1 MKAIYDRELRS
12 HLYGMTGAI
21 TAAFLL
27 LMTGIYTAVYCLR
40 SGYPTFSVALSG
52 NFILSA
58 SFVYVLVIPVLTMRS
73 LAEEKHQKT
82 DQLLYALPLPLWKI
96 VTAKYLAAVT
106 VLAVPCAVMCL
117 YPLILG
123 QFGTVNYAADYGSIL
138 AFFLL
143 GAALCAIGLFISS
156 LTESQVIAAVIS
168 LGLFLLLFF
177 MPLFAPVIPDT
188 AAASLVCFLVLAV
201 LAAVIFYVMT
211 KNAGVSV
218 CVGVILM
225 AAVVLVYVAKQ
236 DLFVN
241 AVPSILGAAALFD
254 RLSPF
259 SSGLFDL
266 TAVVFYVTCAVLFV
280 WLTVQSMEK
289 KRWM

>member
-123 QFGTVNYAADYGSIL
+123 QFGAVNYAADYGSIL

-188 AAASLVCFLVLAV
+188 AAASLVCFLVLAA

-225 AAVVLVYVAKQ
+225 AAVVLVYVAQQ

>member
-1 MKAIYDRELRS
+1 MKAIYKRELRS
-12 HLYGMTGAI
+12 HLTGMTGAI

-27 LMTGIYTAVYCLR
+27 LMTGIYVAVYNLR
-40 SGYPTFSVALSG
+40 GGYPTFAVALAG

-58 SFVYVLVIPVLTMRS
+58 NFVYVLVIPVLTMRS
-73 LAEEKHQKT
+73 VAEERHAKT

-96 VTAKYLAAVT
+96 VVAKYLAAVT
-106 VLAVPCAVMCL
+106 VLAVPCAVMAF
-117 YPLILG
+117 YPLLLG
-123 QFGTVNYAADYGSIL
+123 KFGTVNYASDYGALL

-143 GAALCAIGLFISS
+143 GAALCAVGIFVSS
-156 LTESQVIAAVIS
+156 LTESQVIAAVVT
-168 LGLFLLLFF
+168 LGIFLLLYF
-177 MPLFAPVIPDT
+177 MPLFAPVIPDS
-188 AAASLVCFLVLAV
+188 AAASFACFLL
-201 LAAVIFYVMT
+201 LAAVVGGIFYAMT

-218 CVGVILM
+218 CVAVILM
-225 AAVVLVYVAKQ
+225 AAAVLVYVAKA
-236 DLFVN
+236 DLYVN

-266 TAVVFYVTCAVLFV
+266 SAIVYYLTTAALFV

>member
-12 HLYGMTGAI
+12 YLTGMTGAI
-21 TAAFLL
+21 AAAFLL

-73 LAEEKHQKT
+73 IAEEKHQKT

-96 VTAKYLAAVT
+96 VTAKYLAMVT
-106 VLAVPCAVMCL
+106 VLAVPCGIMCL

-123 QFGTVNYAADYGSIL
+123 RFGTVNYASDYGAIL

-143 GAALCAIGLFISS
+143 GAALCAIGLYISS

-177 MPLFAPVIPDT
+177 MPLFAPMIPDS
-188 AAASLVCFLVLAV
+188 AAASLVCFLLLAAV
-201 LAAVIFYVMT
+201 LALIFYLLT
-211 KNAGVSV
+211 KNGGVAA

-225 AAVVLVYVAKQ
+225 AAVVLVYVAKP

-241 AVPSILGAAALFD
+241 AVPSILGAVALFD
-254 RLSPF
+254 RMSPF

-266 TAVVFYVTCAVLFV
+266 TAVIFYLSCAVLFV
-280 WLTVQSMEK
+280 WLTVQSMDK

>member
-27 LMTGIYTAVYCLR
+27 LMTGIYTVVYCLR

-73 LAEEKHQKT
+73 LAEEKHKKT

-123 QFGTVNYAADYGSIL
+123 QFGAVNYAADYGSIL

-266 TAVVFYVTCAVLFV
+266 TAVVFYVTCAILFV

>member
-1 MKAIYDRELRS
+1 MKAIYQRELRAY
-12 HLYGMTGAI
+12 LTGMTGAI

-40 SGYPTFSVALSG
+40 SGYPTFSVALAG

-58 SFVYVLVIPVLTMRS
+58 NFVYVLVIPVLTMRS
-73 LAEEKHQKT
+73 IAEEKRQKT

-96 VTAKYLAAVT
+96 VAAKYLAMVT
-106 VLAVPCAVMCL
+106 VLAFPCGVMCL

-123 QFGTVNYAADYGSIL
+123 RFGNVNYAADYGTIL

-156 LTESQVIAAVIS
+156 LTESQVIAAVLT

-177 MPLFAPVIPDT
+177 MPLFAPVIPDS
-188 AAASLVCFLVLAV
+188 AAASFACFLL
-201 LAAVIFYVMT
+201 LAAVIGGIFYAMT

-218 CVGVILM
+218 CVAVILM
-225 AAVVLVYVAKQ
+225 AAAVLVYVAKA
-236 DLFVN
+236 DLYTN
-241 AVPSILGAAALFD
+241 AVPSILQAAALFD

-266 TAVVFYVTCAVLFV
+266 GAVVYYLSTAVLFV

-289 KRWM
+289 KRRM

>member
-12 HLYGMTGAI
+12 HLNGMTGAI

-58 SFVYVLVIPVLTMRS
+58 NFVYVLVIPVLTMRS
-73 LAEEKHQKT
+73 VAEEKHQKT

-96 VTAKYLAAVT
+96 VTAKYLAMVT
-106 VLAVPCAVMCL
+106 ILALPCALMCF

-123 QFGTVNYAADYGSIL
+123 RFGTVNYAADYGTIL

-143 GAALCAIGLFISS
+143 GAALAAIGLFVSS

-177 MPLFAPVIPDT
+177 MPLFAPIIPDS
-188 AAASLVCFLVLAV
+188 AAASLVCFLLAAV
-201 LAAVIFYVMT
+201 LAGVIFYVMT

-218 CVGVILM
+218 SVGVILA
-225 AAVVLVYVAKQ
+225 AAVVLVYVAKA

-241 AVPSILGAAALFD
+241 AVPSILGALALFD

-266 TAVVFYVTCAVLFV
+266 TAVVCYLSVAFLFV

>member
-1 MKAIYDRELRS
+1 MKAIYKRELRS
-12 HLYGMTGAI
+12 YLTGMTGAI

-27 LMTGIYTAVYCLR
+27 LMTGIYATVYCLR
-40 SGYPTFSVALSG
+40 GGYPTFAVALSG
-52 NFILSA
+52 NFILSVN
-58 SFVYVLVIPVLTMRS
+58 FVYVLVIPVLTMRS
-73 LAEEKHQKT
+73 VAEEKHAKT

-96 VTAKYLAAVT
+96 VTAKYLAMVT
-106 VLAVPCAVMCL
+106 VLAVPCGIMCL
-117 YPLILG
+117 YPLLLAK
-123 QFGTVNYAADYGSIL
+123 FGTVNLASDYGAIL

-143 GAALCAIGLFISS
+143 GAALCAIGLFVSS

-177 MPLFAPVIPDT
+177 MPLFAPLIPDS
-188 AAASLVCFLVLAV
+188 AAASFACFLLLAV
-201 LAAVIFYVMT
+201 VFAVIFYLMT
-211 KNAGVSV
+211 KNAPVAA
-218 CVGVILM
+218 CIGVILL
-225 AAVVLVYVAKQ
+225 AVVVLVYVAKSEI
-236 DLFVN
+236 FEN
-241 AVPSILGAAALFD
+241 AVPSILSAAALFD

-266 TAVVFYVTCAVLFV
+266 TAVIFYISCAVLFV

>member
-82 DQLLYALPLPLWKI
+82 DRLLYALPLPLWKI

-123 QFGTVNYAADYGSIL
+123 QFGAVNYAADYGSIL

-188 AAASLVCFLVLAV
+188 AAASLVCFLVLAA

-280 WLTVQSMEK
+280 WLPVQSMEK